1 MLNNFCKFTMLIQQP
16 PEVLRSK
23 EDLSVNFVWSLGDTD
38 AIEARFVRRTD
49 DYFIVYLSSHTGCNQ
64 ACRFCHLTATK
75 QVSMQDATLDDFLV
89 QADAVLAYYDE
100 EVRSGRQPKA
110 TKVHFNWMARG
121 EPFLNPVVL
130 HQYKELFEAL
140 AFRAKIRRLTV
151 EFKLSSIF
159 PNATPLEAL
168 MGPMSQPNVRTYYS
182 LYSLENQFR
191 KRWVPKA
198 HDPVLVLD
206 WIGENHRTAT
216 SPLDI
221 ALHWAFIAGE
231 NDSSEGVQAIADAV
245 EARGIHAK
253 FNLVRYNPFS
263 AAQGKESTDEVL
275 IDRLELMRSCSDQIG
290 TRMVPRVGFDVRA
303 SCGMFVHPSEHLAGK
318 LGKVVPISDCS

>member
-1 MLNNFCKFTMLIQQP
+1 MLIAQP
-16 PEVLRSK
+16 PEILRSK
-23 EDLSVNFVWSLGDTD
+23 EDLSVNFVWALGGTD

-75 QVSMQDATLDDFLV
+75 QVSMQDATFDDFLV

-100 EVRSGRQPKA
+100 QVRTGQQPKA

-121 EPFLNPVVL
+121 EPFMNPVVL
-130 HQYKELFEAL
+130 RQHKELFEAL

-151 EFKLSSIF
+151 DFKLSSIF
-159 PNATPLEAL
+159 PNATPLADL
-168 MGPMSQPNVRTYYS
+168 VGAMSQPNVRTYYS
-182 LYSLENQFR
+182 LYSLDPQFR

-198 HDPVLVLD
+198 HDPVAVLD
-206 WIGENHRTAT
+206 WLGDNHRNAEA
-216 SPLDI
+216 PLDI
-221 ALHWAFIAGE
+221 ALHWAFIAGQ
-231 NDSSEGVQAIADAV
+231 NDSAEGVKAIADAID
-245 EARGIHAK
+245 ARGIHAK

-263 AAQGKESTDEVL
+263 SAQGEESTDEVL
-275 IDRLELMRSCSDQIG
+275 MDRLEVMRACADQVG

-303 SCGMFVHPSEHLAGK
+303 SCGMFVHPSEHLSEKKA
-318 LGKVVPISDCS
+318 I

>member
-1 MLNNFCKFTMLIQQP
+1 MLIRQA

-23 EDLSVNFVWSLGDTD
+23 EDLSVNFVWPLQGTD

-75 QVSMQDATLDDFLV
+75 QVSMQDVTLDDFLV

-100 EVRSGRQPKA
+100 EVRSGRQPA
-110 TKVHFNWMARG
+110 AQKVHFNWMARG

-130 HQYKELFEAL
+130 HQSKELFDAL
-140 AFRAKIRRLTV
+140 AFRAKIRRLNV

-159 PNATPLEAL
+159 PNATPLADMVEA
-168 MGPMSQPNVRTYYS
+168 MSYPNVRTYYS
-182 LYSLENQFR
+182 LYSLDTQFR
-191 KRWVPKA
+191 KRWIPKA
-198 HDPVLVLD
+198 HDPIAVLD
-206 WIGENHRTAT
+206 WLGNNHRTQKP
-216 SPLDI
+216 PLDI
-221 ALHWAFIAGE
+221 ALHWAFIAGQ
-231 NDSSEGVQAIADAV
+231 NDSAEGVQAIAEAV
-245 EARGIHAK
+245 EARGLHAK

-263 AAQGKESTDEVL
+263 SAQGEESAEGVL
-275 IDRLELMRSCSDQIG
+275 LDRLELMRSCMDQVN

-303 SCGMFVHPSEHLAGK
+303 SCGMFAHPSELAGA
-318 LGKVVPISDCS
+318 KVIPISSCA